1 MSQAVHRKLKADE
14 FIDWA
19 MTQPNR
25 YELIAGEP
33 AAMAPERVAHA
44 EAKFMIAR
52 RLAEAVEAAELPCQ
66 VFTDGMAVQIDEF
79 TVYEPDALVRC
90 GERLPG
96 DAVKV
101 LDPLIVVEV
110 VSPSSRG
117 RDAGAKFADYFRLA
131 SLRHYLILSTE
142 NRTAVHHARDDA
154 GVITSRVV
162 SDGTIT
168 LDPPGISV
176 SLSRR

>member
-1 MSQAVHRKLKADE
+1 MSQAVHRKLNAGE

-19 MTQPNR
+19 MAQPSR

-33 AAMAPERVAHA
+33 VAMAPERVAHA

-52 RLAEAVEAAELPCQ
+52 RLAEAVEAAALPCQ

-117 RDAGAKFADYFRLA
+117 RDAGAKFADYFRLP

-142 NRTAVHHARDDA
+142 NRTVVHHARDDA